1 MRVFFQPGG
10 TYPFGLWH
18 LVSKSHYAS
27 MIESLLYDYYRLWFL
42 RSDQIYG
49 LISTAMKHIDV
60 LADGHDVAQ
69 SQTQRKLN

>member
-1 MRVFFQPGG
+1 M
-10 TYPFGLWH
+10 T
-18 LVSKSHYAS
+18 
-27 MIESLLYDYYRLWFL
+27 ESLLYDYYRLWFL